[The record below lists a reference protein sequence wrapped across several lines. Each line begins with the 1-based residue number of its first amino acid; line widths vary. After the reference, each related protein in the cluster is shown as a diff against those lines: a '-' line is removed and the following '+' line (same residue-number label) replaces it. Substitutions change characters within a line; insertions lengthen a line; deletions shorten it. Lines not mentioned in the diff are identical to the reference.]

1 MPINGPVRTSS
12 LLKSVAVLAAFL
24 IVVFSLAACGGGDD
38 STTTSTSEATVGESG
53 TTPSTP
59 EDQGESQSADG
70 GAEGSEG
77 QGDGTSDGQ
86 SAEAGTGGG
95 PAEEQGSRES
105 RDLPTRGK
113 VSTNSAPFQK
123 YSAKGKLHL
132 AEFGDEASSG
142 DTGEAQAA
150 ITSYLQT
157 YGGEEW
163 DKACEYLLTE
173 IKAQLQ
179 QLTNTSGGCAE
190 TLAAF
195 AKSPLA
201 SADGSES
208 PIYAPE
214 GIASLRIQE
223 GGRAGEGAGFALFHG
238 SDGEDHWLAMKVQ
251 DGRWLILSAT
261 PQPFR

>member
-1 MPINGPVRTSS
+1 MAINGPVRTSS

-24 IVVFSLAACGGGDD
+24 IVVFSFTACGGSDD
-38 STTTSTSEATVGESG
+38 STTSTSDATVGESG
-53 TTPSTP
+53 TTSSTP
-59 EDQGESQSADG
+59 EDQGESRSADDG
-70 GAEGSEG
+70 TDGSEG
-77 QGDGTSDGQ
+77 QSDGTSNGQ
-86 SAEAGTGGG
+86 SDEANTGGG
-95 PAEEQGSRES
+95 SAEEQKSRAS
-105 RDLPTRGK
+105 RDLPKRGK

-132 AEFGDEASSG
+132 AEFGDEATSG
-142 DTGEAQAA
+142 DTGEAQATV
-150 ITSYLQT
+150 TSYLQA

-163 DKACEYLLTE
+163 DKACEYLLAE

-201 SADGSES
+201 GEGGSGS

-251 DGRWLILSAT
+251 DGRWLILSTT